1 MWFGLLPFRS
11 PLLGESLLISFPV
24 LLRWFTSH
32 SLAPGHYLI
41 HALRV
46 IRSRVPD
53 YSIRI
58 SGNLWIC
65 APPPGFSQLITSFFA
80 SQLRRHPP
88 QTHLSLDHIIFFLFQ
103 LYFCSRL
110 YRRSFRQARSSFQLA
125 SVLSRPVQGLHHLI
139 QHFPSFTIHF
149 SKNCCLPVLSN
160 TMQHL
165 LEQDRVELSTPALSE
180 RCSNQLSYCPGSATA
195 I

>member
-1 MWFGLLPFRS
+1 MAVLQPHSRWFGLLPFRS

-125 SVLSRPVQGLHHLI
+125 SVLSRPVQGLHLLI
-139 QHFPSFTIHF
+139 QHFSFLHYSLF
-149 SKNCCLPVLSN
+149 KELLSACAF
-160 TMQHL
+160 QHHA
-165 LEQDRVELSTPALSE
+165 ALT
-180 RCSNQLSYCPGSATA
+180 GTG
-195 I
+195 